1 MDQEESEVLSHL
13 HFPAPHRV
21 KLHSANTLDRLNKEV
36 KRRAN
41 VVGIFPNEA
50 RIRRLIGAVLMEHRS
65 STCAVLRRRF
75 SCGCETHPVTFTPTG
90 SNWSSQGG
98 NKLAEASGAEGY

>member
-1 MDQEESEVLSHL
+1 MKIIHHHIFKNAGTSIDGALKE
-13 HFPAPHRV
+13 
-21 KLHSANTLDRLNKEV
+21 RL
-36 KRRAN
+36 
-41 VVGIFPNEA
+41 GPS
-50 RIRRLIGAVLMEHRS
+50 S